1 VALPP
6 VEELLPDFEA
16 RLGVPV
22 GSLAGVDLARAQAA
36 LADASDLVTAAA
48 GDDLGDPVAP
58 VAVAI
63 TLNVA
68 RRAYLNPSGA
78 VSETVGPYS
87 VRYGDDS
94 PNGVYL
100 TDAERAALH
109 SLGSSHVG
117 LGTIETWR
125 GDEGSTLYVFDQDGV
140 NGSDPIPWLD
150 AADS

>member
-1 VALPP
+1 MALPP

-16 RLGVPV
+16 RLGVPI
-22 GSLAGVDLARAQAA
+22 GSLAGVDLARAQAC
-36 LADASDLVTAAA
+36 LSDASDLVTAAA

-58 VAVAI
+58 VAVTI

-87 VRYGDDS
+87 VKYADDS
-94 PNGVYL
+94 ANGVYL
-100 TDAERAALH
+100 TDAERSALH

-117 LGTIETWR
+117 LGVIETYR
-125 GDEGSTLYVFDQDGV
+125 GDDVGTLYVYDQDGV
-140 NGSDPIPWLD
+140 NGGDAIPWLD
-150 AADS
+150 PADL